1 MNTSDSNSGGSERNI
16 AAVIQNDP
24 SRCQFLD
31 ISKLPVPLDIIFPQ
45 SYRGPYVVLQKGA
58 MPGGYVQQTARLL
71 LTREG
76 RWLPMFAF
84 VKLPDQERF
93 DLSVFSTAA
102 EAMQHLEKLVGR
114 ARIDEQRVARG
125 SRGGATVH
133 SSKQTGYVRSHVP
146 ELLTQPYVKGKGE
159 VVT

>member
-16 AAVIQNDP
+16 AAVIQNDS

-31 ISKLPVPLDIIFPQ
+31 ISKLPVPSDIKFPQ

-58 MPGGYVQQTARLL
+58 MPGDMYSKPLDFL
-71 LTREG
+71 LTKEG

-93 DLSVFSTAA
+93 DLCVFSTAA
-102 EAMQHLEKLVGR
+102 
-114 ARIDEQRVARG
+114 
-125 SRGGATVH
+125 
-133 SSKQTGYVRSHVP
+133 
-146 ELLTQPYVKGKGE
+146 
-159 VVT
+159 

>member
-1 MNTSDSNSGGSERNI
+1 MNTSDSNSGGGERNI

-31 ISKLPVPLDIIFPQ
+31 ISKLPVPSDIKFPQ

-58 MPGGYVQQTARLL
+58 MPGDMYSKPLDFL

-93 DLSVFSTAA
+93 DLCVFSTAA

-114 ARIDEQRVARG
+114 ARIDEQRVARARAAEQQSTRPKKLG
-125 SRGGATVH
+125 TSDPCSRASDATL
-133 SSKQTGYVRSHVP
+133 SQGQ
-146 ELLTQPYVKGKGE
+146 E
-159 VVT
+159 